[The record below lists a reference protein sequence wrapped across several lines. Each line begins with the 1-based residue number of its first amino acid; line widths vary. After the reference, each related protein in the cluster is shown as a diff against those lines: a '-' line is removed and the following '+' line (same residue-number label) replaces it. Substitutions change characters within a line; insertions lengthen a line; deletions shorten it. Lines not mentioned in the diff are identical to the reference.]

1 MLNEELV
8 FEKLKS
14 VKDPEINLNI
24 VDLGLVY
31 GVEISG
37 EVVKVTMT
45 MTSPMCPWGETLVS
59 DVTKAV
65 KELSGVKDAEIIIT
79 FDPPWDDAKM
89 SEEAKLELGIS

>member
-1 MLNEELV
+1 MVNKESV
-8 FEKLKS
+8 IEKLKT

-31 GVEISG
+31 GVEVSG

-65 KELSGVKDAEIIIT
+65 KEIAGVKDAEVIIT
-79 FDPPWDDAKM
+79 FDPPWGADKM